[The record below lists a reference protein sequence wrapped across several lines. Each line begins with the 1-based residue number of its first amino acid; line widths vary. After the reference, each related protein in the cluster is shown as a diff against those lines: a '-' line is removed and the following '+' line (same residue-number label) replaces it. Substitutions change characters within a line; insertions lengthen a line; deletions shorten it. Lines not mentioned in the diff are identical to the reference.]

1 MPYTFRP
8 AVESD
13 VQAIADI
20 YNASVMAGG
29 ATADLAP
36 RTFDQRRAWVESH
49 TPPYGVFVV
58 ESEDGSIIGFG
69 ALSVFYDR
77 AGYDGV
83 TDLAYYIDPAWQGRG
98 VGTFMLD
105 RLLTEALARHMR
117 KACGII
123 FADNGLHCPH
133 APLRLHPIRTHARR
147 CHRLHRH
154 HARHVLLVFGPVAP
168 RRFTLALHGFRCP
181 ITLKS
186 CIGSALFLERHI
198 SDALIP
204 DNGKL
209 RDSTRFSSVL
219 TWRPAIT
226 WDATH
231 VKRCT

>member
-13 VQAIADI
+13 IQAITDI

-29 ATADLAP
+29 ATADLTP
-36 RTFDQRRAWVESH
+36 RTLDQRRAWVESH

-83 TDLAYYIDPAWQGRG
+83 TDLAYYIDPSWQGRG

-105 RLLTEALARHMR
+105 RLLTEARARHMR

-123 FADNGLHCPH
+123 FADNAGSIALMHRFGFTQFGLMP
-133 APLRLHPIRTHARR
+133 AAAT
-147 CHRLHRH
+147 
-154 HARHVLLVFGPVAP
+154 
-168 RRFTLALHGFRCP
+168 
-181 ITLKS
+181 
-186 CIGSALFLERHI
+186 
-198 SDALIP
+198 
-204 DNGKL
+204 
-209 RDSTRFSSVL
+209 DSTGTMRMPHTSN
-219 TWRPAIT
+219 
-226 WDATH
+226 DAH
-231 VKRCT
+231 S

>member
-29 ATADLAP
+29 ATADLTP

-123 FADNGLHCPH
+123 FADNAGSLPSCTASASPNSDSCPPLPPTPP
-133 APLRLHPIRTHARR
+133 APCGTCPTGIWTCSLAVSHFSQEKCEDAGANELDGGVEYNLDGWIRPGMGQCARR
-147 CHRLHRH
+147 
-154 HARHVLLVFGPVAP
+154 
-168 RRFTLALHGFRCP
+168 
-181 ITLKS
+181 
-186 CIGSALFLERHI
+186 
-198 SDALIP
+198 
-204 DNGKL
+204 
-209 RDSTRFSSVL
+209 TR
-219 TWRPAIT
+219 A
-226 WDATH
+226 
-231 VKRCT
+231 

>member
-29 ATADLAP
+29 ATADLTP

-123 FADNGLHCPH
+123 FADNAGSIALMHRFGFTQFGLMPAAATDSTGTMRDMSPTGIWTCSLAVSHFSQEKCED
-133 APLRLHPIRTHARR
+133 AGANELDGGVEYNLDGWIRPGMGQCARR
-147 CHRLHRH
+147 
-154 HARHVLLVFGPVAP
+154 
-168 RRFTLALHGFRCP
+168 
-181 ITLKS
+181 
-186 CIGSALFLERHI
+186 
-198 SDALIP
+198 
-204 DNGKL
+204 
-209 RDSTRFSSVL
+209 TR
-219 TWRPAIT
+219 A
-226 WDATH
+226 
-231 VKRCT
+231 

>member
-29 ATADLAP
+29 ATADLTP

-123 FADNGLHCPH
+123 FADNA
-133 APLRLHPIRTHARR
+133 APLPSCTASASPNSDSCPPLPPTPPAPCGTCPTGIWTCSLAVSHFSQEKCEDAGANELDGGVEYNLDGWIRPGMGQCARR
-147 CHRLHRH
+147 
-154 HARHVLLVFGPVAP
+154 
-168 RRFTLALHGFRCP
+168 
-181 ITLKS
+181 
-186 CIGSALFLERHI
+186 
-198 SDALIP
+198 
-204 DNGKL
+204 
-209 RDSTRFSSVL
+209 TR
-219 TWRPAIT
+219 A
-226 WDATH
+226 
-231 VKRCT
+231 

>member
-29 ATADLAP
+29 ATADLTP

-105 RLLTEALARHMR
+105 RLLT
-117 KACGII
+117 G
-123 FADNGLHCPH
+123 FTQFGLMP
-133 APLRLHPIRTHARR
+133 AAAT
-147 CHRLHRH
+147 
-154 HARHVLLVFGPVAP
+154 
-168 RRFTLALHGFRCP
+168 
-181 ITLKS
+181 
-186 CIGSALFLERHI
+186 
-198 SDALIP
+198 
-204 DNGKL
+204 
-209 RDSTRFSSVL
+209 DSTGTMRDMSYWYL
-219 TWRPAIT
+219 
-226 WDATH
+226 DL
-231 VKRCT
+231 

>member
-29 ATADLAP
+29 ATADLTP

-105 RLLTEALARHMR
+105 QGRPGARGGGGAFHPR
-117 KACGII
+117 
-123 FADNGLHCPH
+123 P

-147 CHRLHRH
+147 CHRLYRH
-154 HARHVLLVFGPVAP
+154 HAGHVLLVFGPA
-168 RRFTLALHGFRCP
+168 ALQ
-181 ITLKS
+181 
-186 CIGSALFLERHI
+186 
-198 SDALIP
+198 
-204 DNGKL
+204 
-209 RDSTRFSSVL
+209 
-219 TWRPAIT
+219 
-226 WDATH
+226 
-231 VKRCT
+231 

>member
-29 ATADLAP
+29 ATADLTP

-123 FADNGLHCPH
+123 FADNAGSIALMHRFGFTQFGSCPPLPPTPP
-133 APLRLHPIRTHARR
+133 APCGTCPTGIWTCSLAVSHFSQEKCEDAGANELDGGVEYNLDGWIRPGMGQCARR
-147 CHRLHRH
+147 
-154 HARHVLLVFGPVAP
+154 
-168 RRFTLALHGFRCP
+168 
-181 ITLKS
+181 
-186 CIGSALFLERHI
+186 
-198 SDALIP
+198 
-204 DNGKL
+204 
-209 RDSTRFSSVL
+209 TR
-219 TWRPAIT
+219 A
-226 WDATH
+226 
-231 VKRCT
+231 

>member
-13 VQAIADI
+13 IQAITDI

-29 ATADLAP
+29 ATADLTP

-105 RLLTEALARHMR
+105 RLLTEARARHMR

-123 FADNGLHCPH
+123 FADNAGSIALMHRFGFTQFGLMPAAAPTPPAPCGTCPTGIWTCSLAVSH
-133 APLRLHPIRTHARR
+133 FSQEKCEDAGANELDGGVEYNLDGWIRPGMGQCARR
-147 CHRLHRH
+147 
-154 HARHVLLVFGPVAP
+154 
-168 RRFTLALHGFRCP
+168 
-181 ITLKS
+181 
-186 CIGSALFLERHI
+186 
-198 SDALIP
+198 
-204 DNGKL
+204 
-209 RDSTRFSSVL
+209 TR
-219 TWRPAIT
+219 A
-226 WDATH
+226 
-231 VKRCT
+231 

>member
-13 VQAIADI
+13 VQAITDI

-29 ATADLAP
+29 ATADLTP

-105 RLLTEALARHMR
+105 RLLTEARARHMR

-123 FADNGLHCPH
+123 FADIAGSIALMHRFGFTQFGLMP
-133 APLRLHPIRTHARR
+133 AAAT
-147 CHRLHRH
+147 
-154 HARHVLLVFGPVAP
+154 
-168 RRFTLALHGFRCP
+168 
-181 ITLKS
+181 
-186 CIGSALFLERHI
+186 
-198 SDALIP
+198 
-204 DNGKL
+204 
-209 RDSTRFSSVL
+209 DSTGTMRDMSYWYL
-219 TWRPAIT
+219 
-226 WDATH
+226 DL
-231 VKRCT
+231 